1 MTVFAPLFKGGIK
14 DMFLYRPI
22 LSTKLL
28 YQIFFFYIIGICFS
42 FQMVRGRPF
51 INIISN

>member
-28 YQIFFFYIIGICFS
+28 YQIFFLYYWGLFF
-42 FQMVRGRPF
+42 
-51 INIISN
+51 ISNGQRQTFYKYN

>member
-1 MTVFAPLFKGGIK
+1 MTVFAPIFKGGIK

-28 YQIFFFYIIGICFS
+28 YQIFFSILLGFVFHFKWS
-42 FQMVRGRPF
+42 EADLL
-51 INIISN
+51 